1 MDLELTG
8 KVAIVTGGSRGI
20 GKQIVRLLAL
30 EGADVAIVAR
40 DVATIEATRAE
51 IAAESGRKIIGISTD
66 TTDDA
71 SVRAMAKQ
79 VTDTFGRIDILVN
92 AAARAGGQAPP
103 PKLDEIDTAAFDDEM
118 HTKVLGY
125 LRCAREVVPSMKQN
139 GWGRIIN
146 VSGLAARGTGT
157 ILGSVRNVSV
167 VALTKNLADEL
178 GPHGINVTVVH
189 PGGTRTEKTAEVVA
203 ARAEATGQTTEE
215 IETQMAAANSIKHFV
230 DAREV
235 AYVVTFLCSPKSI
248 AINGDVI
255 AAGGGTPRAI
265 YY

>member
-8 KVAIVTGGSRGI
+8 KAAIVTGGSRGI
-20 GKQIVRLLAL
+20 GKQVARQLAF

-40 DVATIEATRAE
+40 DASTLEATQRELAD
-51 IAAESGRKIIGISTD
+51 ESGRRILAVSAD
-66 TTDDA
+66 TTNDD
-71 SVRAMAKQ
+71 SVRAMARQ
-79 VTDTFGRIDILVN
+79 VLDEFGHIDILVN
-92 AAARAGGQAPP
+92 SAARAGGQAPP
-103 PKLDEIDTAAFDDEM
+103 PKLDEIDEAAFDDEM

-125 LRCAREVVPSMKQN
+125 LRCAREVVPSMKSQ

-146 VSGLAARGTGT
+146 ISGLAARGTGT

-189 PGGTRTEKTAEVVA
+189 PGTTRTERSADVIA
-203 ARAEATGQTTEE
+203 ARAEAEGLTHEE
-215 IETQMAAANSIKHFV
+215 VEARMAAGNSIKHFV

-235 AYVVTFLCSPKSI
+235 AYVVVFLCSPKSI

-255 AAGGGTPRAI
+255 AAGGGTPRSI